1 MKTTPKQYAISL
13 YEATKSASKEEAP
26 ELVANFIKLLRT
38 NNDFSKVN
46 RIINEYHVYYRK
58 QKGIAKIK
66 VSSNEKLS
74 PATTSG
80 IMKHFDKQVE
90 MEEAIDENLLG
101 GITLEIDDSILI
113 DGSVKKKLETLRES
127 II

>member
-1 MKTTPKQYAISL
+1 MKTSPKQYAISL

-26 ELVANFIKLLRT
+26 ELVANFIKLLRI

-46 RIINEYHVYYRK
+46 RIVEEYHVYYRK
-58 QKGIAKIK
+58 QKGIAKLK
-66 VSSNEKLS
+66 VSSSEKLGS
-74 PATTSG
+74 ATVNG
-80 IMKHFDKQVE
+80 IVKHFDKQVE
-90 MEEAIDENLLG
+90 LEEAIDENLLG
-101 GITLEIDDSILI
+101 GITLEIDDNILI